1 MVMMTK
7 LTITMMITS
16 DETDLKN
23 YDPDENNGNDNGE
36 IDNNEDDVFNH
47 DYDDNDEL
55 RPALQDSG

>member
-1 MVMMTK
+1 MYV
-7 LTITMMITS
+7 TI
-16 DETDLKN
+16 K
-23 YDPDENNGNDNGE
+23 DENNGNDNSD

>member
-1 MVMMTK
+1 MYV
-7 LTITMMITS
+7 TI
-16 DETDLKN
+16 K
-23 YDPDENNGNDNGE
+23 DENNGNDNGD